1 MVGFFGSWFVRVY
14 GRSWSSQE
22 SIQRG
27 YFINA
32 ENNLKSN
39 SYFDFCSLI
48 RGADLDQSLFSEISQ
63 AII

>member
-1 MVGFFGSWFVRVY
+1 MVGFFGSWFVRVS
-14 GRSWSSQE
+14 GRSWSSRE

-27 YFINA
+27 YFTNA